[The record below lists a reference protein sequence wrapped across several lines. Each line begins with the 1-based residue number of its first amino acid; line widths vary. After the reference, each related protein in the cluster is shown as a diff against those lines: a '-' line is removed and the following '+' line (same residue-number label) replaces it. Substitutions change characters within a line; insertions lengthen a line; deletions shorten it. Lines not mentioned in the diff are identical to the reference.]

1 MATLRINGEPGEL
14 KETTAPS
21 AAASPVHRNG
31 KTETETEGQGPNHSP
46 ARELVH
52 RIFKPSADRSA
63 ARALHATSLR
73 FTLVAA
79 LSLIEFLYFRVQN
92 VSVAYIAA
100 GTCLIF
106 LALAL
111 KASRLH
117 RAGFLTALS
126 VYGIS
131 TTSMA
136 VVAMTTEQGIEL
148 VMTPLVLHA
157 ILIFSLYR
165 NFEVRDQLQLLEN
178 KQ

>member
-1 MATLRINGEPGEL
+1 MATLRINGKPGEL
-14 KETTAPS
+14 TETPT

-31 KTETETEGQGPNHSP
+31 RTETETEGHGPNHLP
-46 ARELVH
+46 ASVLAH
-52 RIFKPSADRSA
+52 RMFGNSADRSA

-79 LSLIEFLYFRVQN
+79 LSLIEFIYFRTRN
-92 VSVAYIAA
+92 VSVEYIAA
-100 GTCLIF
+100 CTCLIF
-106 LALAL
+106 VALAL

-117 RAGFLTALS
+117 RAAFLSALS
-126 VYGIS
+126 VYGVS
-131 TTSMA
+131 TTAMA

-165 NFEVRDQLQLLEN
+165 NFETREELQLLEN
-178 KQ
+178 K

>member
-1 MATLRINGEPGEL
+1 MATIRIDGKPGEL
-14 KETTAPS
+14 KETTT

-31 KTETETEGQGPNHSP
+31 KTETETETQGHGPNHSP
-46 ARELVH
+46 ASVLAH
-52 RIFKPSADRSA
+52 RMFKDSADRSA

-79 LSLIEFLYFRVQN
+79 LSLIEFIYFRTRN

-100 GTCLIF
+100 TTCLIF

-111 KASRLH
+111 KASGLH
-117 RAGFLTALS
+117 RAGFLSALS

-131 TTSMA
+131 TTATA

-157 ILIFSLYR
+157 ILIFSVYR
-165 NFEVRDQLQLLEN
+165 NFETHEELQILEN
-178 KQ
+178 K